1 MPHPFSLT
9 GCRGMGVS
17 FVRPFE
23 VTHEIGANPAI
34 PSVFSGVGRGNAS
47 ADRKKLLEISLK

>member
-1 MPHPFSLT
+1 
-9 GCRGMGVS
+9 MGVS